1 MLPCHFCIFCAV
13 EVISCDPLFTYIFY
27 RFISFL
33 PLLLPRILWTPPLK
47 KSKPHCHS
55 DLNSVWPHFRAHAS
69 IIPFSFLALA
79 TLVFGKKINLLW
91 KGKDY
96 CPCFYVGTLVS
107 QTLSDIKLTY
117 DRQVPYTNF
126 DISNLKR
133 KIWFVHAFIFL
144 CQCNIYL
151 GKYHDITLSS
161 YDSYASRHNST
172 GNSQES

>member
-33 PLLLPRILWTPPLK
+33 PLLLLRILWTPPLK

-69 IIPFSFLALA
+69 IILYLFFSGSGYIGFWQ
-79 TLVFGKKINLLW
+79 KINLLW

-96 CPCFYVGTLVS
+96 CPPFYVGSLVS
-107 QTLSDIKLTY
+107 QWYHTY
-117 DRQVPYTNF
+117 IRQTDTNF
-126 DISNLKR
+126 DISNEKR
-133 KIWFVHAFIFL
+133 KYDLYMLLSSCISVP
-144 CQCNIYL
+144 YL

-161 YDSYASRHNST
+161 YDSYASRHNNT